1 MFDSLGIYVG
11 PAAGI
16 TAAALFAGTSVLFT
30 KAVQRLGAVT
40 VNAVRLALAITLL
53 AVTHRLATG
62 LWIPPAIGGQ
72 LMLLALSGI
81 VGLVIGDQ
89 ALFVA
94 FVDIGPRLC
103 IPIQAS
109 CPLVATLFGWVAL
122 GEILG
127 GVAWVGVLLTVGG
140 IGWVV
145 LERPST
151 TSAYCVSRRLRGIV
165 LAFVAVAGQTGG
177 LLLSKQ
183 GMGHGWLPEDQHLSP
198 QAATLIRMVFVGLGF
213 APILLVSIRRE
224 RRRRARGICPE
235 RIGSRSVGFVF
246 AFLAAFFAGYLAVWL
261 SLVAADRLPL
271 GVAQTLCSLSPAF
284 VLPLAVLVE
293 KERVSPR
300 AAIGAFVGV
309 AGTTL
314 LFLHPQ

>member
-1 MFDSLGIYVG
+1 MFNALDNYLGA
-11 PAAGI
+11 AAGVT
-16 TAAALFAGTSVLFT
+16 TAVLFAGTSVLFT
-30 KAVQRLGAVT
+30 EAVRRLGAVT

-53 AVTHRLATG
+53 AITHRLATG
-62 LWIPPAIGGQ
+62 LWIPPAIVGQ
-72 LMLLALSGI
+72 VAFLALSGV

-89 ALFVA
+89 ALLIA

-103 IPIQAS
+103 ILIQSS

-122 GEILG
+122 GETLG
-127 GVAWVGVLLTVGG
+127 GVAWVGVLLSVGG

-151 TSAYCVSRRLRGIV
+151 TSSYCASRRLRGIV

-183 GMGHGWLPEDQHLSP
+183 GMGHGWLSEDQHLSP
-198 QAATLIRMVFVGLGF
+198 QAATLIRMVFGGLGF
-213 APILLVSIRRE
+213 APILFLNIRRE

-235 RIGSRSVGFVF
+235 RVGSRRAGLVF

-271 GVAQTLCSLSPAF
+271 GIAQTLCSLSPVF
-284 VLPLAVLVE
+284 VLPLAVLID

-300 AAIGAFVGV
+300 ATIGAFVAV
-309 AGTTL
+309 AGTAL